1 MIPWIIISIIIL
13 IIIVTLALIF
23 LMKNKGKKQE
33 PDYYTFFIMGIIW
46 LSFGIIFWSD
56 MPFFFIMGLVFMTL
70 GLANKDKWKNHKNFR
85 KMNSSERKILLWI
98 LLTIGLIILLGLLF
112 FFLVNKGII

>member
-1 MIPWIIISIIIL
+1 MISWIIISIIIL

-46 LSFGIIFWSD
+46 TSFGIIFWSD

-70 GLANKDKWKNHKNFR
+70 GLANKDKWKNHKNLC
-85 KMNSSERKILLWI
+85 KMNSSERKRLLWVVS
-98 LLTIGLIILLGLLF
+98 IGLIILLGLLF
-112 FFLVNKGII
+112 FFLINKGII